1 MKLKMTLASVA
12 AAAALSVPAFAAPQ
26 SSGFSA
32 LQGVDAQALSVAE
45 MQAITGELNALDIA
59 AALTSKAATLD
70 AFPKLQAAVLKLAA
84 FYTTNADAINAA
96 FMKLGVYTAPK

>member
-12 AAAALSVPAFAAPQ
+12 AVAALSVPAFAAPQ

-32 LQGVDAQALSVAE
+32 LQGVDVQALSVEE

-59 AALTSKAATLD
+59 AALTAKAATLD
-70 AFPKLQAAVLKLAA
+70 AFPKLQDAVLRLAA
-84 FYTTNADAINAA
+84 FYTTNADAINAL